1 MFRDYLGQVERH
13 LAERGWLGKA
23 FTYWFDEPDPKDYA
37 FVIAGM
43 QRLKQAAPNIRRMLT
58 EQPEP
63 ELLGH
68 VDIWCGLTPEW
79 TPERVRERR
88 QAREEVW
95 WYICTAP
102 KEPYVTEFIDHPGT
116 ELRVWPW
123 QSWQYGV
130 SGILVWATVYWTS
143 PLAYPEPTLQDPWHD
158 PMSWVSGYGFPV
170 GHRSPWGNGDGRF
183 LYPPRRD
190 PNRSLE
196 ANLDAPINSLRWEN
210 LRDGIE
216 DYEYLAVLRNEVER
230 LEKSNVRPTSWQE
243 ARSLLEVPPEISR
256 DLVHFATNPR
266 PILEHRAKLARAIVA
281 LQAPR

>member
-1 MFRDYLGQVERH
+1 MG
-13 LAERGWLGKA
+13 
-23 FTYWFDEPDPKDYA
+23 
-37 FVIAGM
+37 
-43 QRLKQAAPNIRRMLT
+43 
-58 EQPEP
+58 
-63 ELLGH
+63 
-68 VDIWCGLTPEW
+68 
-79 TPERVRERR
+79 
-88 QAREEVW
+88 
-95 WYICTAP
+95 
-102 KEPYVTEFIDHPGT
+102 
-116 ELRVWPW
+116 
-123 QSWQYGV
+123 S
-130 SGILVWATVYWTS
+130 
-143 PLAYPEPTLQDPWHD
+143 
-158 PMSWVSGYGFPV
+158 
-170 GHRSPWGNGDGRF
+170 
-183 LYPPRRD
+183 RRD